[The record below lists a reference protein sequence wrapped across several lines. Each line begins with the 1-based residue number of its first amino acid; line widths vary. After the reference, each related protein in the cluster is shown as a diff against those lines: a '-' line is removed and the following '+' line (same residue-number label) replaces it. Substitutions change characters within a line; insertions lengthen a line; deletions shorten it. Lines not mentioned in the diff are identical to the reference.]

1 MKKKNILFQTA
12 VVACLLFGTG
22 INMSSCIEQTF
33 PKSSTAI
40 SEQIAESPA
49 AMNAMLNAVVGFV
62 NAYNTYGQGYTWD
75 LGYTS
80 YGIIREVMC
89 EDFYIYK
96 SGYDYY
102 NSFGLCRSL
111 ADNSEV
117 NSIYYYYYK
126 FLNNV
131 NNLIRIVDLDNT
143 TETNRQYVGIA
154 KAFRAMIYMDM
165 ARLFE
170 FKKTGFSKLDDEAAT
185 NGVYGLTVP
194 IIGENITEAE
204 ARNNPRVPF
213 YTIYR
218 YILDDLENAEVLL
231 ADYLRPTKNMPD
243 LSIIFALK
251 ARFWLELGTRFEK
264 YSNDLAALI
273 QNVDLDRIGMVWWKR
288 LFYGL

>member
-143 TETNRQYVGIA
+143 TETNRQ
-154 KAFRAMIYMDM
+154 
-165 ARLFE
+165 
-170 FKKTGFSKLDDEAAT
+170 
-185 NGVYGLTVP
+185 
-194 IIGENITEAE
+194 
-204 ARNNPRVPF
+204 
-213 YTIYR
+213 
-218 YILDDLENAEVLL
+218 
-231 ADYLRPTKNMPD
+231 
-243 LSIIFALK
+243 
-251 ARFWLELGTRFEK
+251 
-264 YSNDLAALI
+264 
-273 QNVDLDRIGMVWWKR
+273 
-288 LFYGL
+288 

>member
-96 SGYDYY
+96 SGY
-102 NSFGLCRSL
+102 G
-111 ADNSEV
+111 
-117 NSIYYYYYK
+117 
-126 FLNNV
+126 
-131 NNLIRIVDLDNT
+131 
-143 TETNRQYVGIA
+143 
-154 KAFRAMIYMDM
+154 
-165 ARLFE
+165 
-170 FKKTGFSKLDDEAAT
+170 
-185 NGVYGLTVP
+185 
-194 IIGENITEAE
+194 
-204 ARNNPRVPF
+204 
-213 YTIYR
+213 
-218 YILDDLENAEVLL
+218 
-231 ADYLRPTKNMPD
+231 
-243 LSIIFALK
+243 
-251 ARFWLELGTRFEK
+251 
-264 YSNDLAALI
+264 
-273 QNVDLDRIGMVWWKR
+273 
-288 LFYGL
+288 